1 MCVTRY
7 QQKNNPATFHLIF
20 AEEMIRQAFD
30 ACKRNC
36 LFLDWRMKVL
46 FVSQRPLDSFAWLGA
61 ELMALGAP
69 VGPEVG
75 PDREDPDSRGQ
86 EGAETHPPK
95 SARTPNREQERGW
108 DHLGYPPGQ
117 LDLLSLE
124 RALEDVGDDEEEEEE
139 VSPELAPRERLCWS
153 REVGS
158 C

>member
-1 MCVTRY
+1 
-7 QQKNNPATFHLIF
+7 
-20 AEEMIRQAFD
+20 
-30 ACKRNC
+30 
-36 LFLDWRMKVL
+36 
-46 FVSQRPLDSFAWLGA
+46 
-61 ELMALGAP
+61 MALGAP

-124 RALEDVGDDEEEEEE
+124 RALEDVGDDEEVEEEA
-139 VSPELAPRERLCWS
+139 SPKLAPRERLCWS
-153 REVGS
+153 REVVSHLHFRWAHRSLRLDAAAADEAAVADEAAAADAAAAAAAAAAWRFVSDAKLAQADGS
-158 C
+158 